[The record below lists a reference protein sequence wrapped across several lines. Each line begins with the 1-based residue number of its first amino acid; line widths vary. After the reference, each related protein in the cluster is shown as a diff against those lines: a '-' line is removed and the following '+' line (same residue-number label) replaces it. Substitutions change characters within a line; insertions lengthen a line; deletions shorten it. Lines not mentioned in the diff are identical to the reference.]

1 MKVQHNKKKIIQKE
15 TDSLTMDKGR
25 LGQTNIQTKNWKL
38 DQIHVRIHEVYIK
51 PWINI
56 EYSNNH

>member
-25 LGQTNIQTKNWKL
+25 LGQTNIQTN
-38 DQIHVRIHEVYIK
+38 
-51 PWINI
+51 
-56 EYSNNH
+56 